1 MEKVDGDISD
11 VINGLSQMG
20 TKIDFSEADVKN
32 MMSEITVQ
40 SETTIDRGI
49 FWRIAKTEKRGF
61 NKSLTECVTEKE
73 KSCVKS
79 FIYNNEEH
87 FGCINKDR
95 EKLWCATKGNFSKI
109 NKSYYLT
116 NY

>member
-11 VINGLSQMG
+11 VVSGLSQMG
-20 TKIDFSEADVKN
+20 TQIDFTEADVKN

-40 SETTIDRGI
+40 SETTTDGGI
-49 FWRIAKTEKRGF
+49 FWRITKTEKRGF
-61 NKSLTECVTEKE
+61 NKSLTVCVTEKE

-87 FGCINKDR
+87 FGCINKDQK
-95 EKLWCATKGNFSKI
+95 KLWCATKGNFS
-109 NKSYYLT
+109 
-116 NY
+116 